1 MRPSSVGQS
10 MLLMRRREV
19 FPVDGGDGGDDAA
32 TGARQLVTPLL
43 TVGLP
48 QPAGLEDSP
57 SFATVPLT
65 PMASKASRINL
76 KWPWSRARVLQGRV
90 AQQKRPPFFRAASI
104 TS

>member
-1 MRPSSVGQS
+1 

-65 PMASKASRINL
+65 PMASKASRIGVVEL
-76 KWPWSRARVLQGRV
+76 RRCRTDSLPVHESSERSSMPV
-90 AQQKRPPFFRAASI
+90 I
-104 TS
+104 